1 MQSENNSRRFISKK
15 FKCPVCLKPF
25 KKLVHAN
32 ESKTSCVH
40 CGHEHCYD
48 IAESNEFNREANDRT
63 YRLNFQNATQEQ
75 QRQYHT
81 VTDIYDRSRT
91 NLYGDAN
98 RQQQQQ
104 QQSQPQSQQQRPPQQ
119 QQQPSQRQQHRRV
132 NDFTM
137 LPQQHPL
144 HFMFIP
150 FSRSPFAGSVRRSP
164 FNFGVFSSPF
174 SDDFFDTSL
183 EDFFLDNFA
192 SNFTSNF
199 FNPMSRIV
207 FMQSMNNNNQ
217 NVHAGNPPASKKTL
231 DKLKR
236 FKMSKEYCK
245 KDEKDE
251 TKLEYP
257 TCSICLMEVTEGQDT
272 ILVPCGHMFHDEC
285 IVKWLELH
293 NSCPVC
299 RFELPTDDPEYERE
313 RRERNEVRD
322 RNINRNNN
330 VRRMDLSRPENY
342 MQQRNNNNNNRNNSG
357 NENQQQQ
364 QESESEQN
372 QQRLNINIQGE
383 GNSNNDF

>member
-48 IAESNEFNREANDRT
+48 IAESSEFNREANDRT

-81 VTDIYDRSRT
+81 VTDIYDRSRS

-98 RQQQQQ
+98 RTQQQQQPQHPQQQQRSQRQQQHQRQQPQQ
-104 QQSQPQSQQQRPPQQ
+104 QQSQRQQR
-119 QQQPSQRQQHRRV
+119 RI

-164 FNFGVFSSPF
+164 FNFAVFSSPF

-207 FMQSMNNNNQ
+207 FMQSMSNNGQ

-245 KDEKDE
+245 KDEADE

-257 TCSICLMEVTEGQDT
+257 TCSICLMEVTEGQNT
-272 ILVPCGHMFHDEC
+272 ILVPCGHMFHEEC

-330 VRRMDLSRPENY
+330 VRRMDLSHPENY
-342 MQQRNNNNNNRNNSG
+342 MQRNNNN
-357 NENQQQQ
+357 ENQPQQQQ
-364 QESESEQN
+364 PQSPQT
-372 QQRLNINIQGE
+372 QQRVNINIQGE
-383 GNSNNDF
+383 GISNDF